1 MKRILIVLSLT
12 SLFLS
17 CERDVL
23 FEGPSIETMLGPFEL
38 IQKFEVSNQNV
49 DFYNGETTFYAE
61 FSKEVDWKVIVTG
74 SESGAVKS
82 ITGRDI
88 SLFENN
94 ATWDGSTTSFP
105 MLSKKVVQ
113 LNYMY
118 LIILKV
124 VILQLLLPM
133 L

>member
-1 MKRILIVLSLT
+1 
-12 SLFLS
+12 
-17 CERDVL
+17 
-23 FEGPSIETMLGPFEL
+23 MLGPFEL

-49 DFYNGETTFYAE
+49 DFYNGETTFFTAE

-74 SESGAVKS
+74 SESELSKVLQVE
-82 ITGRDI
+82 IF
-88 SLFENN
+88 LFKNN

-105 MLSKKVVQ
+105 MFKQESCT

>member
-1 MKRILIVLSLT
+1 MKRILIVLSLA

-17 CERDVL
+17 CERDV
-23 FEGPSIETMLGPFEL
+23 FIEGPSLETMLGPFEL

-49 DFYNGETTFYAE
+49 DFYNGEITFFTAE

-105 MLSKKVVQ
+105 MFKQ
-113 LNYMY
+113 ENCYC
-118 LIILKV
+118 
-124 VILQLLLPM
+124 
-133 L
+133 